1 MRITLARR
9 NFRGLGHL
17 EKGENMNALVKKEI
31 RLLLPGWIAALL
43 LAMVQAVTEPFNFY
57 VAFLLFFGLTIM
69 ALTTIGREASLNT
82 FSSLLAQ
89 PADRMRLWQIKLSV
103 LAAAFLSVF
112 VIWLLAFALALRHS
126 TWETD
131 SAENPYNLFITVCL
145 IATATFT
152 GGLWSTLLLRQLAG
166 AFWLTLLVPAVLSG
180 FTAVFFSGPQSSN
193 LAIAVLSVV
202 MAVYSVGGF
211 FFARWLFFRAQDVG
225 WTGGNIALPEW
236 KIFARSENIAS
247 SRNSRPLFALT
258 KKEFQ
263 LQQASLMGATGLLVL
278 HAGII
283 CLRKFHHFDPNSA
296 GEILVSIFWMLWL
309 VMAPV
314 IGSMSVAEE
323 RRLGVMEG
331 QLCLP
336 VSRRVQFVLK
346 GTIVTLLGTFLGG
359 VMPMV
364 LEHVATLFGA
374 QNPVM
379 KFGDNSEMNPAWVF
393 LAITALSFWLSLLNF
408 FASTLA
414 RSFLQ
419 AIGLGIAAFFISFA
433 LLGVNAVKVF
443 QDYIPF
449 QSILP
454 SVIAV
459 PVIIVTLLWLAYLN
473 FNDFRPG
480 WPLWRRNLLGFFWAF
495 VLVITA
501 SAALYNRSWEVFE
514 PAEPAHGPAKFSLA
528 NSPAIR
534 IVQNFDLLVRL
545 PDGRVWFDGL
555 GNAPYDYYNG
565 SVLHWKYL
573 WRTLV
578 HPLPES
584 IGPGQFLA
592 GSNWVWATTEH
603 MYFGWTVADKRFGA
617 PDFMETAGIQPDGTL
632 WISDK
637 PEPGKWTPGI
647 LQQYGSETNWQ
658 QIVQGR
664 TSVVLLK
671 SDGTLWRWG
680 CLTNDLHQ
688 WPGLRTFTP
697 YQIGTNSDWQKLFT
711 MGGSFLRR
719 ADGRVWHLGV
729 NWKTGKDELTRATN
743 YDGVVLQT
751 ASSADDGGTAF
762 VRADGTL
769 WMLNRYWDEQSRQM
783 KGVGVLRVGKDNDW
797 REVSLNFG
805 RMVALKDDGSL
816 WEWHFGGQ
824 WNIGQEQL
832 NSVTH
837 AAPVRLG
844 IHNDWVALANTWDSV
859 IALAAD
865 GSVWFWPNRYQYD
878 QYLIKLPT
886 QPKFLGN
893 VFAKSD

>member
-1 MRITLARR
+1 
-9 NFRGLGHL
+9 
-17 EKGENMNALVKKEI
+17 MNVLVKKEI
-31 RLLLPGWIAALL
+31 RLLLPSWIAALL
-43 LAMVQAVTEPFNFY
+43 LAMVQAFTEPFNFY

-89 PADRMRLWQIKLSV
+89 PAERMRFWQIKLSV

-112 VIWLLAFALALRHS
+112 AIWLVSFALALRHS
-126 TWETD
+126 TWGTE
-131 SAENPYNLFITVCL
+131 SAENPYNLFIAVCL

-166 AFWLTLLVPAVLSG
+166 SFWLTLLVPAVLSG

-211 FFARWLFFRAQDVG
+211 LFARWLFFRAQDVG

-236 KIFARSENIAS
+236 KIFARPENVVS
-247 SRNSRPLFALT
+247 TRNRKPVFALVQ
-258 KKEFQ
+258 KEFQ
-263 LQQASLMGATGLLVL
+263 LQQASLMGTAGLLVL

-283 CLRKFHHFDPNSA
+283 ILRKYHHFDPNSA

-309 VMAPV
+309 VMGPV

-336 VSRRVQFVLK
+336 VSRRVQFALK
-346 GTIVTLLGTFLGG
+346 GVITLLLGTFLGG
-359 VMPMV
+359 VLPMA
-364 LEHVATLFGA
+364 LEHLATRLGA
-374 QNPVM
+374 QNPGL
-379 KFGDNSEMNPAWVF
+379 KFGDNSEMNSAWVF
-393 LAITALSFWLSLLNF
+393 LAITALGFWLSLLNF
-408 FASTLA
+408 FASTVA

-419 AIGLGIAAFFISFA
+419 AIGLGIAAFFISFT
-433 LLGVNAVKVF
+433 LLGVNIIRVF
-443 QDYIPF
+443 QDYLPF

-454 SVIAV
+454 SIIAV
-459 PVIIVTLLWLAYLN
+459 PVIIVALLWLAYLN
-473 FNDFRPG
+473 FNNFRPG
-480 WPLWRRNLLGFFWAF
+480 WLLWRRNLLGFFWAL
-495 VLVITA
+495 VLVITT
-501 SAALYNRSWEVFE
+501 SAVLYNRVWEVFE
-514 PAEPAHGPAKFSLA
+514 PAEPPHGPAKLSQA
-528 NSPAIR
+528 NPPAIR
-534 IVQNFDLLVRL
+534 IVQNSDLLVRL

-555 GNAPYDYYNG
+555 GNASYDYYNG

-573 WRTLV
+573 WRTLA

-603 MYFGWTVADKRFGA
+603 MYLGWTVSDQHFGA
-617 PDFMETAGIQPDGTL
+617 PDLMETAGIQPDGTL

-637 PEPGKWTPGI
+637 PEPDKWTAGK
-647 LQQYGSETNWQ
+647 LTQYGSETNWQ
-658 QIVQGR
+658 QIVQSR

-680 CLTNDLHQ
+680 CLTNEFHR

-697 YQIGTNSDWQKLFT
+697 YQIGTNSDWAELFALR
-711 MGGSFLRR
+711 GSFLRR
-719 ADGRVWHLGV
+719 ADGQVWQLGV
-729 NWKTGKDELTRATN
+729 HWKTGKDELARATN
-743 YDGVVLQT
+743 FDEVVMQT
-751 ASSADDGGTAF
+751 ASSAGDGGTAF

-769 WMLNRYWDEQSRQM
+769 WMLNRYWDEPSRQM
-783 KGVGVLRVGKDNDW
+783 TGTGALQVGKDNDW
-797 REVSLNFG
+797 RAVALNFG
-805 RMVALKDDGSL
+805 RMVALKNDGSL

-824 WNIGQEQL
+824 WNINQEQL
-832 NSVTH
+832 NSVAR

-844 IHNDWVALANTWDSV
+844 VHKDWVALANTWDNV

-865 GSVWFWPNRYQYD
+865 GSLWLWPNRYQND
-878 QYLIKLPT
+878 QDVWIIKLPK
-886 QPKFLGN
+886 QPKYLGN
-893 VFAKSD
+893 VFSKSD